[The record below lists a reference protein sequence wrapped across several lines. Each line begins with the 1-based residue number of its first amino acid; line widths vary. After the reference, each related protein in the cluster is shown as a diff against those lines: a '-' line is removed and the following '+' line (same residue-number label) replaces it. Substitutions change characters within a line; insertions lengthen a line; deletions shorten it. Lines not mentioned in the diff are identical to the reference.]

1 MTLPPTGSAGV
12 GVGAG
17 VGGKVGVS
25 TGALADTHQG
35 ASRYADANGHGDN
48 TLDVDGNVVDR

>member
-1 MTLPPTGSAGV
+1 
-12 GVGAG
+12 VGAG
-17 VGGKVGVS
+17 VGGKVGEGINAAS
-25 TGALADTHQG
+25 PCYANALADTHQG